1 MTRRA
6 PLLLSLLASSSALAH
21 GGERHLSA
29 HEVLGWWTVNPWVM
43 GALLASA
50 LLYTRGLA
58 RLWGRAGRG
67 HGVRGWE
74 AGLFFLGLFSVAV
87 ALLSPLD
94 RLSDL
99 LFSAHMGQHE
109 ILMVVAAPL
118 LVLGKPFLLYLW
130 ALPEGARAHVGALF
144 ARPQV
149 GGTWRLLTHP
159 VVVLVLHGLAR
170 WVWHA
175 PFLFEAALR
184 SETVH
189 GVQHALFFCT
199 AALFWWALIHGRYG
213 RVGYGVAVL
222 FVFATSVYTG
232 VLGAMITFGRTVWYP
247 LYAGRGA
254 AWGVDALED
263 QHLAGLLM
271 WVPAGTL
278 FLVIG
283 LALFAAWLGESERRE
298 RAGHVDAHGRSG
310 A

>member
-1 MTRRA
+1 M
-6 PLLLSLLASSSALAH
+6 LLLLPGVALAH
-21 GGERHLSA
+21 GGETHALRLS
-29 HEVLGWWTVNPWVM
+29 EVLGWWTVNPWVM
-43 GALLASA
+43 GTLALSA
-50 LLYTRGLA
+50 LLYARGLQV
-58 RLWGRAGRG
+58 LWRRAGRG

-74 AGLFFLGLFSVAV
+74 AGMFALGLLCVAI

-109 ILMVVAAPL
+109 ILMLVAAPL

-130 ALPEGARAHVGALF
+130 ALPAPAREWVGARF
-144 ARPQV
+144 AQPGV
-149 GGTWRLLTHP
+149 GGAWRALTHP
-159 VVVLVLHGLAR
+159 LVVLLLHGLAR
-170 WVWHA
+170 WMWHA

-184 SETVH
+184 SEWVH
-189 GVQHALFFCT
+189 GLQHALFFST
-199 AALFWWALIHGRYG
+199 AALFWWALVHGRYG

-222 FVFATSVYTG
+222 FVFVTAVHTG
-232 VLGAMITFGRTVWYP
+232 VLGAMLTFGRSLWYP
-247 LYAGRGA
+247 LYAQRGA
-254 AWGVDALED
+254 EWGVDALQD

-298 RAGHVDAHGRSG
+298 RAGHVDMPGGRERG